1 MNRRDFLKTAL
12 LSSALLLPG
21 ASGWAFKNSNGASAQ
36 KKLIVIFLRG
46 GIDGLNVV
54 VPYGDPNYYN
64 LRPTIAVL
72 PPGKE
77 NGALDLNGYFGL
89 NPGMNALMPFWMNKT
104 LAFVHAS
111 GSPDPSRS
119 HFDAQDYME
128 SGIPGQKM
136 ISSGWL
142 NRLVTELPSDQSPVQ
157 AISIGPLLPR
167 IFSGPATVATVER
180 VAAPTRTALD
190 NPNVGGL
197 FTSMYAAKG
206 GYLAKTFDEG
216 IQAHKT
222 INDSLSQ
229 PAQTVDT
236 MIYKN
241 PADKQ
246 EQITANRGAPQP
258 KNYSNFGKQLSNL
271 FLKDETVQVAFL
283 DFGGWDTHIREGNGK
298 GQLAD
303 KLNTLC
309 IGLADLAAGLGDLYN
324 ETAIIVMSEF
334 GRTAK
339 ENGNG
344 GTDHGHG
351 NAMWLM
357 GGAISGGQVFGRWGG
372 LAQSELHE
380 QRDLPINSDFRAV
393 LRRCLGDHMQ
403 LSQASLSRIF
413 PDFKDTVNPF
423 VTG

>member
-1 MNRRDFLKTAL
+1 MNRRDFLKAAL

-21 ASGWAFKNSNGASAQ
+21 TSGWAFKNSAPQGAQ

-54 VPYGDPNYYN
+54 VPYGDPNYYS
-64 LRPTIAVL
+64 LRPTIAVQ

-77 NGALDLNGYFGL
+77 NGVLDLNGYFGL
-89 NPGMNALMPFWMNKT
+89 NPGMQALMPFWMNKT

-128 SGIPGQKM
+128 SGIPGQKLV
-136 ISSGWL
+136 SSGWL
-142 NRLVTELPSDQSPVQ
+142 NRLVSELPSDQSPVQ
-157 AISIGPLLPR
+157 AISIGPILPR

-180 VAAPTRTALD
+180 VNAPSRTALD
-190 NPNVGGL
+190 NPAIGGF
-197 FTSMYAAKG
+197 FTSMYAARG
-206 GYLAKTFDEG
+206 GLLAKTFDEG
-216 IQAHKT
+216 MQAHKT

-229 PAQTVDT
+229 PTPVDT
-236 MIYKN
+236 VIYKD

-246 EQITANRGAPQP
+246 EQMAANRGAPQP

-271 FLKDETVQVAFL
+271 FLKDDTVQVAFL

-303 KLNTLC
+303 KLSTLAT
-309 IGLADLAAGLGDLYN
+309 GLADLASGLGDLYN
-324 ETAIIVMSEF
+324 NTAIVVMSEF

-351 NAMWLM
+351 NAIWLM
-357 GGAISGGQVFGRWGG
+357 GGGISGGQVFGRWSG
-372 LAQSELHE
+372 LGPNDLHE

-393 LRRCLGDHMQ
+393 LSRSLGDHMQ
-403 LSQASLSRIF
+403 LSQAALGRIF
-413 PDFKDTVNPF
+413 PDFRDNQNPF
-423 VTG
+423 VS

>member
-1 MNRRDFLKTAL
+1 MNRRDFLKAAL
-12 LSSALLLPG
+12 ISTSLILPG
-21 ASGWAFKNSNGASAQ
+21 TSGWAFRSGSARGAR

-54 VPYGDPNYYN
+54 VPYGDPNYYS
-64 LRPTIAVL
+64 LRPTIAVQ
-72 PPGKE
+72 PPGKDA
-77 NGALDLNGYFGL
+77 GALDLDGHFGL
-89 NPGMNALMPFWMNKT
+89 NPGMHALMPFWHNKT

-128 SGIPGQKM
+128 SGIPGRKLA
-136 ISSGWL
+136 SSGWL

-157 AISIGPLLPR
+157 AISIGALLPK

-180 VAAPTRTALD
+180 VASPSHTALD
-190 NPNVGGL
+190 NPALGNL
-197 FTSMYAAKG
+197 FSSMYATNG
-206 GYLAKTFDEG
+206 GLLGKTFDEG
-216 IQAHKT
+216 MSAHKT

-229 PAQTVDT
+229 
-236 MIYKN
+236 KN
-241 PADKQ
+241 PPKVSNVAEAADKQ
-246 EQITANRGAPQP
+246 EQMAANRGAPQVQS
-258 KNYSNFGKQLSNL
+258 YSNFGTQLSNL
-271 FLKDETVQVAFL
+271 FLKDDTVQVAFL

-309 IGLADLAAGLGDLYN
+309 TGLADLASGLGDLFN
-324 ETAIIVMSEF
+324 DTAIVVMSEF

-357 GGAISGGQVFGRWGG
+357 GGGISGGKVFGRWSG
-372 LAQSELHE
+372 LADNELHE
-380 QRDLPINSDFRAV
+380 QRDLPINSDFRGV
-393 LRRCLGDHMQ
+393 LSRSLGDHLQ
-403 LSQASLSRIF
+403 LSQAALSRIF

-423 VTG
+423 VG